1 MFISVW
7 HDNIVWGGCNFI
19 VQSQYNASLA
29 ICYRVFRVQRN
40 CILYRTH
47 STNWQVCVIID
58 YLICYSH
65 CQLNFRFKFHGL
77 QLILVC
83 FQNLIWKKK
92 MTDIWT
98 ILILGVILLWLINV
112 MMPSWQN
119 FTVLLACFRQYM
131 EELVTYVERNPR
143 NKKCSKWKSDAI
155 LSSLPTFLREAIRP
169 TAWRE
174 CYTKH
179 DIQACLSRVQT
190 VGYNEK
196 RVKILVQHF
205 SLQSVDLSD
214 SLFI

>member
-1 MFISVW
+1 
-7 HDNIVWGGCNFI
+7 
-19 VQSQYNASLA
+19 
-29 ICYRVFRVQRN
+29 
-40 CILYRTH
+40 
-47 STNWQVCVIID
+47 
-58 YLICYSH
+58 
-65 CQLNFRFKFHGL
+65 
-77 QLILVC
+77 
-83 FQNLIWKKK
+83 

-196 RVKILVQHF
+196 RVKILVDWFNVFHS
-205 SLQSVDLSD
+205 SLLICLTLSLYSYCRFLILRD
-214 SLFI
+214 FLIPRFNGFASNCENTCIKSRTPNFLL

>member
-1 MFISVW
+1 
-7 HDNIVWGGCNFI
+7 
-19 VQSQYNASLA
+19 
-29 ICYRVFRVQRN
+29 
-40 CILYRTH
+40 
-47 STNWQVCVIID
+47 
-58 YLICYSH
+58 
-65 CQLNFRFKFHGL
+65 
-77 QLILVC
+77 
-83 FQNLIWKKK
+83 
-92 MTDIWT
+92 
-98 ILILGVILLWLINV
+98 
-112 MMPSWQN
+112 MPSWQN

-196 RVKILVQHF
+196 RVKILVDWFNIFHSSLLICPPLSLYSLVDPGLHF
-205 SLQSVDLSD
+205 FMYLLDQVFHHIHLEVLKCMKFSE
-214 SLFI
+214 